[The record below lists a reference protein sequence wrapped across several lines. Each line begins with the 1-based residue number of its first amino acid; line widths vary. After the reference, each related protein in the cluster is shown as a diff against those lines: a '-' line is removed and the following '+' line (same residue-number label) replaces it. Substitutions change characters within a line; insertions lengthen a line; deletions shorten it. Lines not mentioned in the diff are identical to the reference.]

1 MRQIIEDND
10 LEVMAVNARYTCSY
24 ANIAKKAW
32 WMKSKDCGPSKS
44 PILRF
49 AQIAP
54 DSFPFSALGTPRTD
68 YTPPPVVEQGTHF
81 CDLAR

>member
-44 PILRF
+44 PFSKPR
-49 AQIAP
+49 
-54 DSFPFSALGTPRTD
+54 PFLFLS
-68 YTPPPVVEQGTHF
+68 PPLERPVLTRRPHQS
-81 CDLAR
+81 